1 MRALAVVLG
10 VAMAL
15 TANAAFAGS
24 AEQTTGGMRWT
35 TVVPEG
41 QTEGDEA
48 HVAFNADA
56 DGGQVQV
63 RVVRPSTGELVQR
76 WHGTVDCYWQSGN
89 MATVSC
95 QVTNLLLGANT
106 NEGPY
111 FVFTAT
117 DGGEG
122 RKAAPD
128 TFGMTRRAIPQLCVN
143 RIVTSQPNA
152 AGNIQVHG

>member
-24 AEQTTGGMRWT
+24 AQKTTGGMRWT

-48 HVAFNADA
+48 HAAWNADA

-89 MATVSC
+89 IATVGGH
-95 QVTNLLLGANT
+95 VTNLLLGTNT

-111 FVFTAT
+111 FIFTVT

-122 RKAAPD
+122 KNAAPD
-128 TFGMTRRAIPQLCVN
+128 KFGMTRRDVPQLCPN
-143 RIVTSQPNA
+143 RIVPSQPNA
-152 AGNIQVHG
+152 AGNVQVHG